1 MTELSVKV
9 KNQRQSILDFEEK
22 MLSIVDNKGV
32 FAGDKTEELCPL
44 KHTFAH
50 GVYVREM
57 KAKKETIIVGKIHQY
72 DHITFLLSGKLLVA
86 TENGVEEFIG
96 PCYFK
101 GAAGLKRV
109 GYVVED
115 VIWINIHPNPTD
127 TEDLE
132 ILEEKLI
139 AKNYLEYEQN
149 KKLK

>member
-1 MTELSVKV
+1 MAELSIKV
-9 KNQRQSILDFEEK
+9 KKQRQSISDFEK
-22 MLSIVDNKGV
+22 KLLSIVDNKGI
-32 FAGDKTEELCPL
+32 FAGDNKLCPL

-72 DHITFLLSGKLLVA
+72 DHVTFLLSGKLLVA
-86 TENGVEEFIG
+86 TENGTEEFIG

-101 GAAGLKRV
+101 SVAGLKRV

-132 ILEEKLI
+132 ILEDKLI

>member
-1 MTELSVKV
+1 MTELSVKT
-9 KNQRQSILDFEEK
+9 KNQKQSISDFEK
-22 MLSIVDNKGV
+22 KLLSIVDNKGI
-32 FAGDKTEELCPL
+32 FAGDNKLCPL
-44 KHTFAH
+44 KHTFVH

-72 DHITFLLSGKLLVA
+72 DHVTFLLSGKLLVA
-86 TENGVEEFIG
+86 TENGTEEFIG

-101 GAAGLKRV
+101 SVAGLKRV
-109 GYVVED
+109 GYVIED
-115 VIWINIHPNPTD
+115 VVWINIHPNPTD

>member
-1 MTELSVKV
+1 MTELSVKT
-9 KNQRQSILDFEEK
+9 KNQKQSISDFEK
-22 MLSIVDNKGV
+22 KLLSIVDNKGI
-32 FAGDKTEELCPL
+32 FAGDNKLCPL
-44 KHTFAH
+44 KHTFVH

-72 DHITFLLSGKLLVA
+72 DHVTFLLSGKLLVA
-86 TENGVEEFIG
+86 TENGTEEFIG

-101 GAAGLKRV
+101 SVAGLKRV

>member
-1 MTELSVKV
+1 MTELSVKT
-9 KNQRQSILDFEEK
+9 KNQKQSISDFEK
-22 MLSIVDNKGV
+22 KLLSIVDNKGI
-32 FAGDKTEELCPL
+32 FAGDNKLCPL
-44 KHTFAH
+44 KHTFVH

-72 DHITFLLSGKLLVA
+72 DHVTFLLSGKLLVA
-86 TENGVEEFIG
+86 TENGTEEFIG

-101 GAAGLKRV
+101 SVAGLKRV
-109 GYVVED
+109 GYVIED

>member
-1 MTELSVKV
+1 MAELSIKV
-9 KNQRQSILDFEEK
+9 KKQRQSISDFEK
-22 MLSIVDNKGV
+22 KLLSIVDNKGI
-32 FAGDKTEELCPL
+32 FAGDNKLCPL

-72 DHITFLLSGKLLVA
+72 DHVTFLLSGKLLVA
-86 TENGVEEFIG
+86 TENGTEEFIG

-101 GAAGLKRV
+101 SVAGLKRV
-109 GYVVED
+109 GYVIED

-132 ILEEKLI
+132 ILEDKLI

>member
-1 MTELSVKV
+1 
-9 KNQRQSILDFEEK
+9 
-22 MLSIVDNKGV
+22 
-32 FAGDKTEELCPL
+32 
-44 KHTFAH
+44 
-50 GVYVREM
+50 M

-72 DHITFLLSGKLLVA
+72 DHVTFLLSGKLLVA
-86 TENGVEEFIG
+86 TENGTEEFIG

-101 GAAGLKRV
+101 SVAGLKRV
-109 GYVVED
+109 GYVIED

-132 ILEEKLI
+132 ILEDKLI

>member
-1 MTELSVKV
+1 MAELSIKV
-9 KNQRQSILDFEEK
+9 KKQRQSISDFEK
-22 MLSIVDNKGV
+22 KLLSIVDNKGI
-32 FAGDKTEELCPL
+32 FAGDNKLCPL

-72 DHITFLLSGKLLVA
+72 DHVTFLLSGKLLVT
-86 TENGVEEFIG
+86 TENGTEEFIG

-101 GAAGLKRV
+101 SVAGLKRV
-109 GYVVED
+109 GYVIED

-132 ILEEKLI
+132 ILEDKLI

>member
-1 MTELSVKV
+1 MAELSIKV
-9 KNQRQSILDFEEK
+9 KKQRQSISDFEK
-22 MLSIVDNKGV
+22 KLLSIVDNKGI
-32 FAGDKTEELCPL
+32 FAGDNKLCPL

-72 DHITFLLSGKLLVA
+72 DHVTFLLSGKLLVA
-86 TENGVEEFIG
+86 TENGVEEFVG

-101 GAAGLKRV
+101 SVAGLKRV
-109 GYVVED
+109 GYVIED

-132 ILEEKLI
+132 ILEDKLI

>member
-1 MTELSVKV
+1 MAELSIKV
-9 KNQRQSILDFEEK
+9 KKQRQSISDFEK
-22 MLSIVDNKGV
+22 KLLSIVDNKGI
-32 FAGDKTEELCPL
+32 FAGDNKLCPL

-72 DHITFLLSGKLLVA
+72 DHVTFLLSGKLLVA
-86 TENGVEEFIG
+86 TENVTEEFIG

-101 GAAGLKRV
+101 SVAGLKRV
-109 GYVVED
+109 GYVIED

-132 ILEEKLI
+132 ILEDKLI